1 MSDQS
6 ITDGVNLDHLH
17 KLVSARLHHQVSI
30 SFFVINE
37 YFVENTET
45 MTVSTLHQTSTP
57 TQTTPVFINHH
68 CDVCQMMISLFS
80 TLLHFLVG
88 ILL

>member
-45 MTVSTLHQTSTP
+45 MPVYTLHQTSTP
-57 TQTTPVFINHH
+57 NRQLL
-68 CDVCQMMISLFS
+68 SLSIIIVMFAK
-80 TLLHFLVG
+80 
-88 ILL
+88 